1 MCQSVF
7 FDNVKLCT
15 SAASLK
21 TRLQHRCFLVN
32 LAKFVKTPF
41 SQNTTRR
48 LLLIIAVS
56 IVLVMKGELASE
68 TVNDDTKT
76 VYIFESQVYLLKR
89 TFQVKQQVPEAVL
102 RRLQTSVFKNFVNF
116 TGKHLCLSLLV
127 SNSIKKRLQYRC
139 FP

>member
-7 FDNVKLCT
+7 FDNVNPCT

-32 LAKFVKTPF
+32 FAKFVRTSF

-56 IVLVMKGELASE
+56 IVLVMKGGLASE
-68 TVNDDTKT
+68 TVNNDTKT
-76 VYIFESQVYLLKR
+76 VHIFESQVYLLRR
-89 TFQVKQQVPEAVL
+89 TLQVKQQVSEAVL
-102 RRLQTSVFKNFVNF
+102 RRPQTSVFKNFVNF

-127 SNSIKKRLQYRC
+127 FNSIKKRLQYRC
-139 FP
+139 FL